1 MMDSLAARP
10 LLLLLA
16 ALLAIRFAVMPWM
29 EWAEGTR
36 GELEVLTQRLDRSV
50 GVVANSAAIR
60 SSRQRLAERSAALRP
75 LFRNASDAEDFKLAT
90 QQEVTGWFADSG
102 ARLEVFDWLVTEED
116 KTSDAVLRRAR
127 ARVQLAGGLR
137 ALAMLQGKLEASM
150 PAAVV
155 REARVRV
162 IGSADNPS
170 DLAANMTLVI
180 DFYGLSGQ
188 TDARN

>member
-1 MMDSLAARP
+1 MSSLGSRP
-10 LLLLLA
+10 LLLLLV
-16 ALLAIRFAVMPWM
+16 ALLVIRFAVMPWM
-29 EWAEGTR
+29 NWAEETR

-50 GVVANSAAIR
+50 GVVANSDAIR
-60 SSRQRLAERSAALRP
+60 ASSKRLAVRSAALQP
-75 LFRNASDAEDFKLAT
+75 LFRDATGAEDFKLAT

-102 ARLEVFDWLVTEED
+102 ARLEVFDWLVTEEE
-116 KTSDAVLRRAR
+116 KTSDSVLLRTR

-137 ALAMLQGKLEASM
+137 ALAVLQGKLEASM

-170 DLAANMTLVI
+170 ELAASMTLVI
-180 DFYGLSGQ
+180 DFYGLSRQ
-188 TDARN
+188 IDARD

>member
-1 MMDSLAARP
+1 MMDSLASRP

-75 LFRNASDAEDFKLAT
+75 LFRNAADAEDFKLAT

-116 KTSDAVLRRAR
+116 KTSNAVLRRAR

-155 REARVRV
+155 REVRVRV
-162 IGSADNPS
+162 VGSADNPS

-180 DFYGLSGQ
+180 DFYGLAGQ